1 MRSREFLNEVV
12 RGRPLANPNVPDE
25 KLPSNIKL
33 NPFPERKGLGYSIGY
48 GGGKALW
55 DLSVTKVFNLYDLQ
69 TRKPVAQFRYQP
81 RVRLFPN
88 AIESYSTVVHPSYRG
103 QGLASEIYKFF
114 AVNQNKIIIADMTEP
129 EGYWDDSEVG
139 QTPDA
144 RRLWIRMSE
153 SMPDITVKGWV
164 KLDPTSFFFKE
175 SEDEIIDNI
184 MKLGG
189 QFLQHKEDSWIVA
202 FDVIANPRRSE
213 LQAYIKTILSKDV
226 YFNRTSYGPDYE
238 QGLLLMSAARF
249 QRMTGYAPE

>member
-1 MRSREFLNEVV
+1 MRAREFLNEVV
-12 RGRPLANPNVPDE
+12 RSGPLENPNVPDE
-25 KLPSNIKL
+25 KLPSNFEL
-33 NPFPERKGLGYSIGY
+33 TPFPGRRGLGYLITY
-48 GGGKALW
+48 GGGKAVW
-55 DLSVTKVFNLYDLQ
+55 DLSITKVFNLYDLR

-81 RVRLFPN
+81 RIRLFPN
-88 AIESYSTVVHPSYRG
+88 AIESYATIVHPSYRG

-129 EGYWDDSEVG
+129 DGWGNSEVG

-144 RRLWIRMSE
+144 RKLWIRMSE

-164 KLDPTSFFFKE
+164 KLDPTSYSFKE
-175 SEDEIIDNI
+175 AEDEIIDNI
-184 MKLGG
+184 MELGG
-189 QFLQHKEDSWIVA
+189 QFLQRKEDSWIVA

-213 LQAYIKTILSKDV
+213 LQAYIKTFISQDV
-226 YFNRTSYGPDYE
+226 YFNPTSYGPDNE